1 MPAQFLYLDGTKA
14 YSIADPQAAH
24 YLFPQHTALNLT
36 VEQAYETLPAV
47 FRGVSLVADD
57 ISGLPFM
64 VTRGNSSDDL
74 KETDALAPLVEDFPD
89 LLWLMSASLYLYGA
103 AYLRISYNRYW
114 TNPKVEWVT
123 SANVTP
129 NYDDK
134 HGLIGFT
141 RTYAN
146 NTREVY
152 RRQTDR
158 SGRTRYLLTN
168 GIGVAPQELVFLFA
182 RNPKVD
188 IGIGKSPVAVA
199 LEACGVLAAADEFAR
214 LFIQRGATRG
224 VLISLGTSATSSD
237 ISAIEKWFRDV
248 ATGIRKAWSVFATN
262 KEMQATIIGD
272 SLKELELGSL
282 NETQERK
289 IAQALNIPL
298 WLLRGDQSAA
308 AYATA
313 GASTLLYYRSTILP
327 RANRIK
333 AMLNRTLFRP
343 LDYYFEFVPE
353 QVPAYKA
360 ALEGEQ
366 QEDREVM
373 TFNERRQA
381 LGYDPVDGGDG
392 FTAPPL
398 DAQPDLAEVLPT
410 LAKPLVDLAGSDI
423 LTPTQ
428 AQAVLRSLGVE
439 VAVAKPAITPEL
451 RARLTTLHR
460 KYSAHGRRAA

>member
-1 MPAQFLYLDGTKA
+1 MQFLYLNGTKA

-57 ISGLPFM
+57 LSGLPFM
-64 VTRGNSSDDL
+64 ITQGTSSDDL
-74 KETDALAPLVEDFPD
+74 KDTEALAPLVEDFPD
-89 LLWLMSASLYLYGA
+89 ILWLLTVSLYIYGA

-114 TNPKVEWVT
+114 TNPKVEWIT
-123 SANVTP
+123 SSNVTP
-129 NYDDK
+129 DYD
-134 HGLIGFT
+134 HNQGLKGFT
-141 RTYAN
+141 RHYGGIHET
-146 NTREVY
+146 Y
-152 RRQTDR
+152 RRQQDR

-168 GIGVAPQELVFLFA
+168 STGVAPQELVFLFA

-188 IGIGKSPVAVA
+188 VGIGKSPVAVA
-199 LEACGVLAAADEFAR
+199 LEACGVLAAADEFVR
-214 LFIQRGATRG
+214 LFIQRGATKG
-224 VLISLGTSATSSD
+224 VLISLGATATNDEVSR
-237 ISAIEKWFRDV
+237 IEKWFRDV

-272 SLKELELGSL
+272 GLKELEFGPL

-308 AYATA
+308 TYATA
-313 GASTLLYYRSTILP
+313 SASTLLYYRSTILP

-333 AMLNRTLFRP
+333 AMLNRALFRP
-343 LDYYFEFVPE
+343 LDYSFEFVPE

-373 TFNERRQA
+373 TVNERRQV
-381 LGYDPVDGGDG
+381 LGYDPVEGGDG

-398 DAQPDLAEVLPT
+398 EAQPDLAEVLPT

-423 LTPTQ
+423 LTPAQ
-428 AQAVLRSLGVE
+428 AQAVLRSLGVD
-439 VAVAKPAITPEL
+439 VAAAKPAIKPET
-451 RARLTTLHR
+451 RAKILAMHR
-460 KYSAHGRRAA
+460 KYAHGRRTAG